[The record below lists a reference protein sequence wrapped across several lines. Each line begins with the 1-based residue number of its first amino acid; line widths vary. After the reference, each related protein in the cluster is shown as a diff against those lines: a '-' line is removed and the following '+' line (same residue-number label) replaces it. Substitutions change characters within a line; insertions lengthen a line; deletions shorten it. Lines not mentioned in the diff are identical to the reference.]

1 MEVRWSL
8 PAAEDFERICEWIA
22 RDNPEAAQRVAR
34 TIYDGCAS
42 LKDFPNL
49 GRASRRMTGGRELH
63 LHLCLISWS
72 IMSRPTRLRFPV
84 FFTLRKIGLEPRRP

>member
-42 LKDFPNL
+42 LKDFSQ
-49 GRASRRMTGGRELH
+49 SRTSQPAH
-63 LHLCLISWS
+63 DW
-72 IMSRPTRLRFPV
+72 TA
-84 FFTLRKIGLEPRRP
+84 

>member
-42 LKDFPNL
+42 LKDFPQ
-49 GRASRRMTGGRELH
+49 SRT
-63 LHLCLISWS
+63 SQ
-72 IMSRPTRLRFPV
+72 PTHDW
-84 FFTLRKIGLEPRRP
+84 TA

>member
-49 GRASRRMTGGRELH
+49 GRASRRMTGRRELTFAP
-63 LHLCLISWS
+63 CLISWS
-72 IMSRPTRLRFPV
+72 IRSRPTRLRFPV
-84 FFTLRKIGLEPRRP
+84 FFTLRKIGLETPRP

>member
-42 LKDFPNL
+42 LMDFPNL
-49 GRASRRMTGGRELH
+49 GRASRRMTGRRELTFAP
-63 LHLCLISWS
+63 LPYIVVYQVAPNAVEISRIFHAAQDW
-72 IMSRPTRLRFPV
+72 P
-84 FFTLRKIGLEPRRP
+84 